1 VEVEVEVEGQ
11 KYLEEMSWLKEVE
24 VVEEAAGGGR
34 SWKMLKKVDKSVVK
48 MEVCIL
54 GDEDW

>member
-1 VEVEVEVEGQ
+1 
-11 KYLEEMSWLKEVE
+11 LKEVE

-48 MEVCIL
+48 MEVYLEMKIGK
-54 GDEDW
+54 GDESGWRRWK